1 MTRSISCTRSWRA
14 GQWRLLDPRTLFG
27 VDPWSY
33 FSMLLLTEVSLR
45 RACTVNAAANGLEL
59 RVACKQSQG
68 FNVSPPMF
76 EAPKDQKRDVEYP
89 SK

>member
-1 MTRSISCTRSWRA
+1 M
-14 GQWRLLDPRTLFG
+14 LDPRTLLG
-27 VDPWSY
+27 VDPWNY
-33 FSMLLLTEVSLR
+33 FPMILLTEVSLR

-59 RVACKQSQG
+59 RVARKQCQG
-68 FNVSPPMF
+68 FKVSPLLF